1 MEIKWGF
8 EDFKT
13 LKFWRAILAECFGM
27 IIFLLSVSLVAQ
39 PWNKTETIQGTGNST
54 TTRTI
59 PVDPSANNVEIG
71 LGIGL
76 SITTAAVMV
85 GHVSGGHLNPAVSL
99 GAVFAGRISVFQG
112 LFYIPAQMVGGIVGS
127 SIAYGLTPKHS
138 RDVSNLGAVG
148 LGKDVTPAQGFGLEL
163 MFTLV
168 LVFFVLSITDSHK
181 KVDTYGTVLAIG
193 VCIVVCHL
201 FLVPMTGCGINP
213 ARAFAPAVVM
223 RKWDNQW
230 CYWVGPAVG
239 ALLAAFLYNFV
250 FYHEEETKYSETAS
264 TPMKE
269 MGERKR
275 RSVI

>member
-1 MEIKWGF
+1 MAEINWGIQ
-8 EDFKT
+8 DFKT

-39 PWNKTETIQGTGNST
+39 PWNATEVTVQNNST
-54 TTRTI
+54 TTRVI
-59 PVDPSANNVEIG
+59 PVDSSANNVEIG

-76 SITTAAVMV
+76 SITTAAVMI

-99 GAVFAGRISVFQG
+99 GAILANRISVFQG

-127 SIAYGLTPKHS
+127 SIAYGLTPKFS
-138 RDVSNLGAVG
+138 RDISNLGAVG
-148 LGKDVTPAQGFGLEL
+148 LGRDVTPAQGFGLEL
-163 MFTLV
+163 MFTFV

-223 RKWDNQW
+223 RKWENQW
-230 CYWVGPAVG
+230 CYWVGPIVG
-239 ALLAAFLYNFV
+239 AILAAFLYNFV
-250 FYHEEETKYSETAS
+250 FYHEEEAKYETAA

-269 MGERKR
+269 MENGEA
-275 RSVI
+275 